1 MLLYLRFFLQRTLTV
16 RGSCRS
22 FHRGVAFCI
31 VRWRTILRWH
41 FRHLPLC
48 HDETVVDP
56 LLAHQLLVR
65 SHLGKLAFIEHQN
78 TCRIAQCGETVRDGK
93 GRPIRDELLERILN
107 LLFRL
112 RVERSRRLIE
122 DQNPRIVDV

>member
-1 MLLYLRFFLQRTLTV
+1 M
-16 RGSCRS
+16 
-22 FHRGVAFCI
+22 
-31 VRWRTILRWH
+31 
-41 FRHLPLC
+41 
-48 HDETVVDP
+48 
-56 LLAHQLLVR
+56 R

-78 TCRIAQCGETVRDGK
+78 TCRIAQCGETVCDGK

-122 DQNPRIVDV
+122 DQNPRIVEQCPGDCPRSPTFVLYAFGSFMMNWCAPDSLAAVITSSGVADGLA

>member
-1 MLLYLRFFLQRTLTV
+1 M
-16 RGSCRS
+16 
-22 FHRGVAFCI
+22 
-31 VRWRTILRWH
+31 
-41 FRHLPLC
+41 
-48 HDETVVDP
+48 
-56 LLAHQLLVR
+56 R

-122 DQNPRIVDV
+122 DQNPRIVEQCPGDCHPLPFSAG